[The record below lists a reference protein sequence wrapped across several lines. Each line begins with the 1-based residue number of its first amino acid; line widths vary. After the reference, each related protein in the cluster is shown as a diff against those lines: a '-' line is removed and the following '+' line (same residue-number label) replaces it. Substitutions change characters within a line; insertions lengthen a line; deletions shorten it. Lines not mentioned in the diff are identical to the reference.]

1 MHEGVLILSKFD
13 NSIMLS
19 NKPTQK
25 LIKKYLNNENCL
37 LKKSFGSL
45 KFTLNSSV
53 SEGTLP
59 YCVDYENKK
68 SLEEIVLA
76 QVDEPNQKNCIY
88 NIKRMTN
95 SVLGEEKEKYF

>member
-1 MHEGVLILSKFD
+1 MHEGVLILAKSD

-25 LIKKYLNNENCL
+25 LIKKFLNNENCL

-59 YCVDYENKK
+59 YCLDSVGKK

-76 QVDEPNQKNCIY
+76 QIDEPNQKNCIY
-88 NIKRMTN
+88 NIKRTTDA
-95 SVLGEEKEKYF
+95 VLGEEIEKYF